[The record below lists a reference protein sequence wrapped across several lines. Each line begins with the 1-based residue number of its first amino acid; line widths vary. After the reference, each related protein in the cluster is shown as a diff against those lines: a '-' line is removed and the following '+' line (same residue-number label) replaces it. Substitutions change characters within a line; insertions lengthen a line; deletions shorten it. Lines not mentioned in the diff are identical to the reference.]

1 LEHQREVECLCGG
14 IAKQIITAPIVVIP
28 AHMRWDSNTTY
39 ESPTTGRMIT
49 NMSQRRE
56 DMAQSGCFE
65 YEPGIRQDADR
76 RVAEDDIKLD
86 KLVDETFDSEL
97 EKMPTKKRERLE
109 TEMVNGVSA
118 ETVRL

>member
-1 LEHQREVECLCGG
+1 
-14 IAKQIITAPIVVIP
+14 
-28 AHMRWDSNTTY
+28 MRWDANTTY

-49 NMSQRRE
+49 NISQRRE

-76 RVAEDDIKLD
+76 RVADDDIKLD